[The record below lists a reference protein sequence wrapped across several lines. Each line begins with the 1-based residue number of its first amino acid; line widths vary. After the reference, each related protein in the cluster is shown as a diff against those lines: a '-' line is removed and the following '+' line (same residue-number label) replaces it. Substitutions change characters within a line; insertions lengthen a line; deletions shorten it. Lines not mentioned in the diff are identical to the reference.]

1 MNTQQ
6 FNQYKKCLD
15 EIAKLHALCGT
26 EYMDTIQEMFTDE
39 QYDEANAHKAIDC
52 LRV

>member
-1 MNTQQ
+1 MNTAQ
-6 FNQYKKCLD
+6 FTQNQTCLD

-39 QYDEANAHKAIDC
+39 QYDLANAHKAIDC